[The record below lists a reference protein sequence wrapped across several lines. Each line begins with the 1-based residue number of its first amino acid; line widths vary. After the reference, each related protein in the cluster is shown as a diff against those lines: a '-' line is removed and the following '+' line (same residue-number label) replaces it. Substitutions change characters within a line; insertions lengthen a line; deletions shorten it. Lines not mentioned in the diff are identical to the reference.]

1 MPARNAVTPAPKKN
15 LYWVDL
21 IFLLVAVG
29 GTLFSIASLIQ
40 SGVLRTSLTTDPQ
53 LSWHLSRAAGLTAYT
68 LMAAS
73 TIWGLFLSSHLLKN
87 WTPGPVSL
95 LLHAAVSWLAVGI
108 SVVHMGALLF
118 DGYYKYTLADLL
130 VPFIGPYRPLAV
142 GLGVLAIWLTLAIT
156 LSFSFRRLIGQKVW
170 RWLHYTSYAAF
181 ALITLHSVMAG
192 TDMTKPGM
200 GILVGASVVAVSGLL
215 SWRVLQAL
223 SAPKPAA
230 KRRANP

>member
-1 MPARNAVTPAPKKN
+1 MPAKNAVTPAPKKN

-29 GTLFSIASLIQ
+29 ATLFSVVSLIQ
-40 SGVLRTSLTTDPQ
+40 GGVLSTSLAVDAQ

-95 LLHAAVSWLAVGI
+95 LLHATVSWLAVGI
-108 SVVHMGALLF
+108 SVVHIGVLLF

-142 GLGVLAIWLTLAIT
+142 GLGVLAIWLTVAIT
-156 LSFSFRRLIGQKVW
+156 LSFSFRRLIGQRAW

-181 ALITLHSVMAG
+181 ALVTIHSLLAG
-192 TDMTKPGM
+192 TDVTKPGM
-200 GILVGASVVAVSGLL
+200 GILVGGSFVAVSGLL
-215 SWRVLQAL
+215 SWRILQAV
-223 SAPKPAA
+223 SAPKSAA
-230 KRRANP
+230 RRRTNL

>member
-1 MPARNAVTPAPKKN
+1 MHARNAAANPTKKN

-29 GTLFSIASLIQ
+29 GTLFSMASLIQ
-40 SGVLRTSLTTDPQ
+40 SGVFGVSLTADPQ

-68 LMAAS
+68 LLAAS

-95 LLHAAVSWLAVGI
+95 LFHAAISWLAVGI
-108 SVVHMGALLF
+108 TVIHIGALLF

-130 VPFIGPYRPLAV
+130 VPFIGPYRPFAV
-142 GLGVLAIWLTLAIT
+142 GLGVLAIWLTIAIT
-156 LSFSFRRLIGQKVW
+156 LSFSFRRLIGQRAW
-170 RWLHYTSYAAF
+170 RWLHYTSYGAF
-181 ALITLHSVMAG
+181 ALVTIHSLLAG

-200 GILVGASVVAVSGLL
+200 GILVGASVVTVSGLL
-215 SWRVLQAL
+215 SWRILQAL
-223 SAPKPAA
+223 STPPSAA
-230 KRRANP
+230 RRRTSL